1 MALIQSYNLALRR
14 AFDGTPQSFLSA
26 MAGAAFPPHLNL
38 AAAAAASQF
47 GRGFP
52 AAGGMMPIPPVGF
65 HQQIDNTKSE
75 PVTPSEQPR

>member
-14 AFDGTPQSFLSA
+14 AFDNPQSLFSA
-26 MAGAAFPPHLNL
+26 MGAAFPAAHLNM

-52 AAGGMMPIPPVGF
+52 PTSGMMAMPTASFAQAVSSKP
-65 HQQIDNTKSE
+65 E
-75 PVTPSEQPR
+75 PLAPSDQAVR